1 MGGCFAGKWEV
12 PNFPI
17 FFWGVK
23 FPNIFRAGSF
33 LDGKSVIP
41 VEKYHLLPVRKMGLP
56 PFSTRNEGGGP
67 LCTQ

>member
-12 PNFPI
+12 PNFPR
-17 FFWGVK
+17 FLGGVK

-41 VEKYHLLPVRKMGLP
+41 VEKYHLLPVRKDGIASFLDA
-56 PFSTRNEGGGP
+56 E
-67 LCTQ
+67 